1 MPEDLQLKTK
11 KVYLD
16 TSEESRDAIIRMR
29 QVLNLKNRQAYF
41 IAVALG
47 FKYGRRVEKF
57 KKSSVGLPRI
67 ENLRN
72 QDIVM
77 MSAIQ
82 LATTGSPESL
92 LDHEAMCDLTEQ
104 FAEGG
109 GLLLISSGVLEQ
121 GPEATKKWLTK
132 ELKQAMDGLP
142 EPKSGPEDEE

>member
-132 ELKQAMDGLP
+132 ELKQAMDELP
-142 EPKSGPEDEE
+142 QPSSGPEDEE